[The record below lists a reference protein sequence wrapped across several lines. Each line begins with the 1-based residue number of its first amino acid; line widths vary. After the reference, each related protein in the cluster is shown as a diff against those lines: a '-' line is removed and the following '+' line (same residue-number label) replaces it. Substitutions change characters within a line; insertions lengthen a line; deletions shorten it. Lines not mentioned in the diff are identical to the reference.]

1 MHSVESYWT
10 EKPHIDDDRT
20 LDHIP
25 PLKREQFELNYLIS
39 NAVSRLE
46 PSSFNAPIYVS
57 LVLNNPDPNSN
68 QDLILIQQNKF
79 YWISNRSGVAE
90 HFFQNT
96 VAFCR
101 PPFIFNWTMG
111 LFTWDPAVCH
121 TFHQER
127 AREACLPVLSSI
139 CLELVATYTRHQQ
152 RLHDDLQ
159 ISAENALVSFSV
171 WL

>member
-1 MHSVESYWT
+1 MDMHSVESYWT

-79 YWISNRSGVAE
+79 Y
-90 HFFQNT
+90 
-96 VAFCR
+96 
-101 PPFIFNWTMG
+101 
-111 LFTWDPAVCH
+111 
-121 TFHQER
+121 
-127 AREACLPVLSSI
+127 
-139 CLELVATYTRHQQ
+139 
-152 RLHDDLQ
+152 
-159 ISAENALVSFSV
+159 
-171 WL
+171 